1 MLEALHYQQPPYSTH
16 YPEIVNIY
24 DDHPC
29 VPIRNVI
36 EDNIW
41 CHSGS
46 LNVSK
51 QAAFI
56 NHDEATVLS
65 WMSEMSNNRQVC
77 D

>member
-1 MLEALHYQQPPYSTH
+1 M
-16 YPEIVNIY
+16 
-24 DDHPC
+24 
-29 VPIRNVI
+29 PIGNVI